1 MAARIETLKRRREQ
15 LDLKLRELVSKE
27 MRKTAQLDKRR
38 KIILGG
44 WLMKHRSDLVA
55 KIVAN
60 GLERDQDRNAFT
72 GWSPSPSEVEP
83 IEQPL
88 RIDDGRG
95 NS

>member
-60 GLERDQDRNAFT
+60 GLERDQDRNAFS
-72 GWSPSPSEVEP
+72 GWSPSSSEGEP
-83 IEQPL
+83 FESPL
-88 RIDDGRG
+88 RIGDGRG

>member
-60 GLERDQDRNAFT
+60 GLERDQDRNAFS
-72 GWSPSPSEVEP
+72 GWSPSPPEGDP
-83 IEQPL
+83 IEPTL
-88 RIDDGRG
+88 RIGDGRG